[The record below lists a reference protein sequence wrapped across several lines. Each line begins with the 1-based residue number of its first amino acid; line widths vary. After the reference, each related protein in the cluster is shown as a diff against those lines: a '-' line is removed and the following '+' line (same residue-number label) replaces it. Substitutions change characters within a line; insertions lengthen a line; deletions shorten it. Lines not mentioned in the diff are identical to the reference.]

1 MAYINV
7 VLDAQGEVTP
17 TFKAEDIGGRR
28 PLGDTLYF
36 SAQASRTT
44 NTSTS
49 IDIALWSC
57 GVNEDGTL
65 HQMHDGTELVDAW
78 YLIDDNYLDLTSSR
92 DTFIRWRTLS
102 YGFAYRF
109 RYQTNATVPMRVL
122 VETPF
127 RTTDLK

>member
-65 HQMHDGTELVDAW
+65 HQMHNGTQLVDAW
-78 YLIDDNYLDLTSSR
+78 YFLMTTTSPNLSLIH
-92 DTFIRWRTLS
+92 I
-102 YGFAYRF
+102 
-109 RYQTNATVPMRVL
+109 
-122 VETPF
+122 
-127 RTTDLK
+127 